1 MNINQDI
8 ESGPG
13 MTRVNSAVQNNPQN
27 LLAVIPELGEVIAK
41 DPCRLEPPPKI
52 RVHKNVK
59 KDNNL

>member
-1 MNINQDI
+1 
-8 ESGPG
+8 

-52 RVHKNVK
+52 RVHKNVN